1 MSNVSDSYSNNID
14 VLFYM
19 SLLEKVVLS
28 LLSTVSACVFLCIN
42 GTMLFTLR
50 SKPVFRDTCR
60 YILLYNLL
68 LADTAH
74 LVVTQLLFLLAVC
87 RVRLTYPACGTI
99 ATIANLTG
107 DISPLTLV
115 VMSLEIYVAVCFPL
129 RHASIITVK
138 NTAVAIM
145 AIWAITSMNN
155 VNRGLFLIEYSFDN
169 LETLLMEDHCTDI
182 AWFPSTPRDYYDK
195 AYTCLVFVSAGL
207 AVIYS
212 YTGVVVAARSAST
225 DKASAH
231 KARKTLLLHLIQLGL
246 SLSSMIY
253 YPLLIALART
263 VSQLVFVW
271 VQNVFYVLFIILP
284 RCLSSLVYGLRD
296 QTIRP
301 VLLHYLCCHLRFPV
315 EPGLG

>member
-1 MSNVSDSYSNNID
+1 KLN
-14 VLFYM
+14 
-19 SLLEKVVLS
+19 LLLLLVVLCGF
-28 LLSTVSACVFLCIN
+28 STVPACVFLCIN

-74 LVVTQLLFLLAVC
+74 LVVSQLLFLLAVC

-99 ATIANLTG
+99 STIANLTG
-107 DISPLTLV
+107 GISPLTLV
-115 VMSLEIYVAVCFPL
+115 VMSLERYVAVCFPL
-129 RHASIITVK
+129 RHASIITTR
-138 NTAVAIM
+138 NTAVAII
-145 AIWAITSMNN
+145 ASWAISSINN
-155 VNRGLFLIEYSFDN
+155 LTRDY
-169 LETLLMEDHCTDI
+169 CYDI
-182 AWFPSTPRDYYDK
+182 TWFPSTQRDNYDK

-253 YPLLIALART
+253 HTLLIALART
-263 VSQLVFVW
+263 VSRLVFVW
-271 VQNVFYVLFIILP
+271 VQDVFYVFFVILP
-284 RCLSSLVYGLRD
+284 RCLSSLLYGLRD